1 MLWHAPVRQAFMM
14 PEVCTAGD
22 LLKSARPSLTGW
34 YADPMDT
41 PAAQALLDR
50 AHRQLRS
57 RLCRGGRCFQ
67 LYVLKMIC
75 HHWLQSDSALDFR
88 QLSALASDDSERAL
102 VELVYGQLLISSK
115 RQPARQHLARGFSL
129 AARHLDTVDYLLL
142 LRRHDLLEYL
152 PLSECPVVAQDLQSL
167 LKESVVISRLR
178 GNERRVLKS
187 SHRDTLG

>member
-1 MLWHAPVRQAFMM
+1 MSPVKQAVMM
-14 PEVCTAGD
+14 PEVGTAGD

-34 YADPMDT
+34 YADPL
-41 PAAQALLDR
+41 AAAEAQALLDR
-50 AHRQLRS
+50 ADRRLRS

-67 LYVLKMIC
+67 LHVLRMIC

-102 VELVYGQLLISSK
+102 VELVYGQLLISGK
-115 RQPARQHLARGFSL
+115 RLPARQHLARGFSL
-129 AARHLDTVDYLLL
+129 AARQLDTVDYLLL

-152 PLSECPVVAQDLQSL
+152 TLSGSPVAAQDLRSL
-167 LKESVVISRLR
+167 LNEAAVISRLR
-178 GNERRVLKS
+178 GNERRVHKS